1 MMKALKTFIGVLLI
15 PLGFGTAWA
24 FYLQISGLSGFT
36 NSFLIMER
44 GVLAYLLFHVL
55 VIRPIYIYV
64 IGHEFMHV
72 IATWLCGGRIES
84 FRVTPSG
91 GSVTTS
97 KTNIFIELSPYFVPV
112 YTLVLGPIFMIL
124 RASTFGLTNLNPI
137 FLFLIGFTLT
147 FHFVMTTEVLKM
159 QQSDVVKSGI
169 ILSLVFIFTLNL
181 VVVMAVFCP
190 LFSGLSFTVFIKSA
204 VGHSQD
210 AYMFVYR
217 HAQGLVQG
225 LIQGSPQ

>member
-1 MMKALKTFIGVLLI
+1 MMKAFKTFIGVLLI
-15 PLGFGTAWA
+15 PVAIGTAWA
-24 FYLQISGLSGFT
+24 FYIQISGLNGFT
-36 NSFLIMER
+36 NSFLIMEK

-55 VIRPIYIYV
+55 IIRPIYIYV
-64 IGHEFMHV
+64 VGHELMHV
-72 IATWLCGGRIES
+72 IATWLCGGRVES

-97 KTNIFIELSPYFVPV
+97 KTNIFIELSPYFVPL
-112 YTLVLGPIFMIL
+112 YTLLLGPIFMLL
-124 RASTFGLTNLNPI
+124 RVRTLGLMNLNPL

-159 QQSDVVKSGI
+159 QQSDVAKSGL

-190 LFSGLSFTVFIKSA
+190 LFSGLSFTAFIKS
-204 VGHSQD
+204 VVSHSAD
-210 AYMFVYR
+210 AYMFLYR
-217 HAQGLVQG
+217 HANGLVQG
-225 LIQGSPQ
+225 LIKGAN